1 MTAAAM
7 CAWGPP
13 GQISHGPGP
22 HRANRYVP
30 EGPRAKTV
38 MSPGAPGPGA
48 ARVRGAGGSIVPG
61 GTAAPERSAGS
72 ADDGRRSKAGAP
84 VLSVRNASVAYRG
97 GAGEALNHVS
107 IVRTKINVFALSSA
121 LATQADPAG
130 RRLTRVAG
138 QSQPHPFD
146 IS

>member
-1 MTAAAM
+1 
-7 CAWGPP
+7 
-13 GQISHGPGP
+13 
-22 HRANRYVP
+22 
-30 EGPRAKTV
+30 
-38 MSPGAPGPGA
+38 
-48 ARVRGAGGSIVPG
+48 
-61 GTAAPERSAGS
+61 
-72 ADDGRRSKAGAP
+72 

-97 GAGEALNHVS
+97 GAGGALNHVS